1 MRGGE
6 VRVIFAKGKCD
17 LSELCKGNIFFF
29 FFNWDSLQARLNSH

>member
-29 FFNWDSLQARLNSH
+29 SLIGIHSKQG